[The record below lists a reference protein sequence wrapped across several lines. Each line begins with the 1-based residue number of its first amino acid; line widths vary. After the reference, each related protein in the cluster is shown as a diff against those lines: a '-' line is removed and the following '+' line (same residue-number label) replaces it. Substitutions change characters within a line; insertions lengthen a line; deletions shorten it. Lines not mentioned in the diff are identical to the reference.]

1 MTALIW
7 LDPSVHTQLST
18 ERHVVQVSCHHAVW
32 AVLPSHC
39 LGQSRDSNQ
48 HKGTLSYNRHK
59 LGINVHDRTLQAQGH
74 TSQQLLKDIACY
86 AMPRTA
92 ATVNTTQRTHHEQL
106 LPSYKPCPLFEVG
119 VRIATSIMNRQP
131 SQYRATS
138 CIAATVDKAPQ
149 GTQSTAAGL

>member
-1 MTALIW
+1 ML
-7 LDPSVHTQLST
+7 
-18 ERHVVQVSCHHAVW
+18 
-32 AVLPSHC
+32 
-39 LGQSRDSNQ
+39 
-48 HKGTLSYNRHK
+48 
-59 LGINVHDRTLQAQGH
+59 
-74 TSQQLLKDIACY
+74 CY
-86 AMPRTA
+86 AKNRS
-92 ATVNTTQRTHHEQL
+92 NCKYNSRTHHEQL